1 MIKADPKIISGPIAG
16 ENLTSDTRNYPWH
29 RPPDVDDFNQVVE
42 ALITDAMQPKEMTR
56 ILSMLSN
63 EMTLA
68 SVVDYK
74 VLSLMSKGKFS
85 LDMGI
90 LAAGPYARFLDILAK
105 DAGITVEMGI
115 EEDNRAMTPDI
126 VRTLSGGEKLGP
138 MKEPLRPTG
147 DQEELDVTSSSGAGE
162 LPAQTGLMMAPTGP
176 APEEEQ
182 AAMLGDVPEENLEG

>member
-1 MIKADPKIISGPIAG
+1 MIKSDPKIISGPIAG
-16 ENLTSDTRNYPWH
+16 ENLVSDTRNYPWH

-42 ALITDAMQPKEMTR
+42 ALITDAMQPKEMNR

-74 VLSLMSKGKFS
+74 VLSMMSKGKFS

-115 EEDNRAMTPDI
+115 EDDTFAMTPDL
-126 VRTLSGGEKLGP
+126 VRTLTGGEKLGP

-147 DQEELDVTSSSGAGE
+147 DQEEVDVDANAGGI
-162 LPAQTGLMMAPTGP
+162 PAQTGLMMAPTGP
-176 APEEEQ
+176 APDEEQ